1 MGLDRV
7 KQIREEVSEETAEVV
22 PKKKKKPFLSFK
34 KKDKSDKKAS
44 KKKKEKPVKK
54 AKSERKPKAKPPQ
67 TGRIDT
73 RLQKNNELEF
83 TSKSESRD
91 FVSTVN
97 LMDIKGILYN
107 TRNNPL
113 IMAYNYATYMQI
125 LEIRGKDLYRISKN
139 ELDRT
144 ISNFEGW
151 LNQINFDTTF
161 YTTKLPTD
169 TSEQVIEMN
178 RLRNQIRREL
188 NNMERSE
195 KELYQLQE
203 RQRLLEN
210 QLLAEEAVESE
221 LYNTEYLLFIFDDS
235 IEGLQRKVNRVMT
248 AGNNDFVPKLV
259 SLEKKEQI
267 YKQYNN
273 QNEKI

>member
-7 KQIREEVSEETAEVV
+7 KQMKEEVSEETVEVT
-22 PKKKKKPFLSFK
+22 PKKKKKSFFSFR
-34 KKDKSDKKAS
+34 KKDNSVKKPP
-44 KKKKEKPVKK
+44 KKKKAKPEK
-54 AKSERKPKAKPPQ
+54 KPKAKPTQ

-73 RLQKNNELEF
+73 RLQKNNEIEF
-83 TSKSESRD
+83 TSKSEARD

-113 IMAYNYATYMQI
+113 IMSYNYATYMQI
-125 LEIRGKDLYRISKN
+125 LEIRGKDLYRISKS

-144 ISNFEGW
+144 IANFEGW
-151 LNQINFDTTF
+151 LNQVNFDTTF

-178 RLRNQIRREL
+178 RLRNEVRREL
-188 NNMERSE
+188 NNLERSE

-248 AGNNDFVPKLV
+248 AGNNDFIPKLV